1 MSGAPL
7 KAAAQR
13 VQDALAAKGLTL
25 VVKQFPESTR
35 SAVEA
40 AAAIG
45 CDVAQIAKSLIF
57 RAVDSGRPVLVVA
70 SGANRVDEAKV
81 SAVLGEQI
89 GRADAAFVREKTGYS
104 IGGVP
109 PVGHETPPLV
119 VIDADLL
126 ALGEIWAAAGTPN
139 AVFRLT
145 PENLVALTEGQ
156 VAEVKPG

>member
-89 GRADAAFVREKTGYS
+89 GRADAAFAALEAHAADHRRGDRLQREVAAQ
-104 IGGVP
+104 IR
-109 PVGHETPPLV
+109 
-119 VIDADLL
+119 L
-126 ALGEIWAAAGTPN
+126 ARAGARGPWP
-139 AVFRLT
+139 AGPRWGSS
-145 PENLVALTEGQ
+145 PSRRR
-156 VAEVKPG
+156 